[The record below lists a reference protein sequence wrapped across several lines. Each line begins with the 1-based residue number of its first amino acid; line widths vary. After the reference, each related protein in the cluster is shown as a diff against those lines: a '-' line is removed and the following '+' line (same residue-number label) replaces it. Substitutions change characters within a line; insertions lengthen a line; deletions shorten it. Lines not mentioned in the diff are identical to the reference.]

1 MHYITRK
8 REYERIDNENRKIKR
23 SIDYSKPMVDFNRME
38 KEFKEKHVRIRSLIA
53 KGNNRMPI
61 DSFMKRKIELM
72 NQTLPPLSD
81 SPRSSARKHIA
92 RTSLGTTRPSP
103 LNPYD
108 MEMFTNKYD
117 MKLFVEAYN

>member
-23 SIDYSKPMVDFNRME
+23 SIDCSKPIVDFNRME
-38 KEFKEKHVRIRSLIA
+38 REFKENHVKIRSFITKA
-53 KGNNRMPI
+53 NNRMPI

-72 NQTLPPLSD
+72 NQTLPPLTE
-81 SPRSSARKHIA
+81 SPRSTARKHVA

-103 LNPYD
+103 LN
-108 MEMFTNKYD
+108 
-117 MKLFVEAYN
+117 A